1 MLGGEFVVDVAAQRE
16 TFAQHLTH
24 GGGKEIWSGRGTRRV
39 ILGDQP
45 AHRHARKR
53 VEQRQHGLPH
63 GAPDVF
69 KINIDPVR
77 AGGGELFGKVGCT
90 MIDSGIEAK
99 FFDDSAAFLGAA
111 GDAGRSCARELGEL
125 PNQ

>member
-16 TFAQHLTH
+16 TLAQHRTH
-24 GGGKEIWSGRGTRRV
+24 GRGKEIWSGSGTRCV

-45 AHRHARKR
+45 AHRHARKG

-63 GAPDVF
+63 GATDVF
-69 KINIDPVR
+69 KINIDPVW
-77 AGGGELFGKVGCT
+77 AGSRELLGKVRCT

-99 FFDDSAAFLGAA
+99 FFEDSAAFLGAA
-111 GDAGRSCARELGEL
+111 GDADRFRARELGEL